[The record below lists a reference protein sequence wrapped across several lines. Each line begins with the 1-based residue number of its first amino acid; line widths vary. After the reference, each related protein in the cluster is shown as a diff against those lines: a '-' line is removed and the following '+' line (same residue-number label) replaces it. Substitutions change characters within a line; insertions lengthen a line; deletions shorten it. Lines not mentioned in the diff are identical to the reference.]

1 MKWFA
6 STIAV
11 FAAFGTGAISKRAC
25 SNAELKVEVYH
36 EKETSVQYQGKDDLL
51 YSPTAYTLIHSDKQ
65 AVLVD
70 TPTLAKD
77 GAVLAKWIAN
87 TAPGVSLKYI
97 YITHAHADHFNSF
110 PAILERFPEAKVV
123 TTDGVIEH
131 MPAQY
136 EGPLWDYFWKG
147 LFPSIEKTDLS
158 LVQVLPADGK
168 FTIDDGKHELH
179 AIVVGEGDTVDSTVL
194 HVPSLDLVVGGDVVY
209 GHCYQY
215 LAENPTSEMRARW
228 LQSLDKIAQLKPK
241 IVIPSHMQAFED
253 FGTQHLAET
262 KQYIHTWNL
271 FLHKAK
277 SWEELEGMAKKRF
290 PERIGTF
297 ILRYTAQSFFNA
309 TF

>member
-11 FAAFGTGAISKRAC
+11 FAAFGTG
-25 SNAELKVEVYH
+25 
-36 EKETSVQYQGKDDLL
+36 KDVLL

-97 YITHAHADHFNSF
+97 YITHAHADHFNS
-110 PAILERFPEAKVV
+110 L

-194 HVPSLDLVVGGDVVY
+194 HVPSLDLVVGSDVVY

-262 KQYIHTWNL
+262 KQYIHTWDL